1 MAPQLTRVASVR
13 WLLVALPG
21 VGALLMLVVLTLGWF
36 QTRNSAELI
45 LRGEA
50 TLLVDR
56 VGRAVRDLPAPPS
69 SEALHALVDSE
80 ARAGLV
86 FVATVGPDG
95 NVLVRSGPAPE
106 GLPDV
111 ADLRPGDF
119 RRDGHRAWARS
130 QRFTS
135 GRAPARDDAD
145 PPPRGEARP
154 PPRDEARPPRRD
166 DGPPPPRGPRQGD
179 VSVVVLFEPRLVGEV
194 DRAASATLLA
204 GTLGALGLLLLG
216 MLAMRLLR
224 RNEDSLRRLEQ
235 ERRLASMGTMSA
247 VVAHELRNPLAA
259 LKGHAQLLVESLE
272 PHPREK
278 AQAERVVEAA
288 WRLERLSASLLELA
302 RTGALMREDVAPA
315 ALVRAAIA
323 PLDGERIR
331 VDDSQSPPR
340 WSLDPLRFQQV
351 VTNLADNALQS
362 TASAPVEVRVAT
374 EEGQL
379 VVEVRDHGPGVPK
392 GDRERIFE
400 PFVTT
405 RAKGVGLGLA
415 VARQVVALHQGSL
428 EVVDAP
434 GGGACFRIAI
444 PPG

>member
-1 MAPQLTRVASVR
+1 
-13 WLLVALPG
+13 
-21 VGALLMLVVLTLGWF
+21 
-36 QTRNSAELI
+36 
-45 LRGEA
+45 
-50 TLLVDR
+50 
-56 VGRAVRDLPAPPS
+56 
-69 SEALHALVDSE
+69 
-80 ARAGLV
+80 
-86 FVATVGPDG
+86 
-95 NVLVRSGPAPE
+95 
-106 GLPDV
+106 
-111 ADLRPGDF
+111 
-119 RRDGHRAWARS
+119 
-130 QRFTS
+130 
-135 GRAPARDDAD
+135 
-145 PPPRGEARP
+145 
-154 PPRDEARPPRRD
+154 
-166 DGPPPPRGPRQGD
+166 
-179 VSVVVLFEPRLVGEV
+179 VVVLFEPRLVGEV

-272 PHPREK
+272 LHPREK

-315 ALVRAAIA
+315 ALVRAAVA

-362 TASAPVEVRVAT
+362 TASAPVEIRVAT
-374 EEGQL
+374 EEGRL

-415 VARQVVALHQGSL
+415 VARQVVALHRGSL